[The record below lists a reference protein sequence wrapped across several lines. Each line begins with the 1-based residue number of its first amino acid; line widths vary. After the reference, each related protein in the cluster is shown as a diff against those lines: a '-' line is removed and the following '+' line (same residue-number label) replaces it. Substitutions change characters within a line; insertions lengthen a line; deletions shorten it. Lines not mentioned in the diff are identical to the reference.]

1 MARHHPNLL
10 TWQWR
15 GYAANHRN
23 PINLILHLIAVPL
36 FILAS
41 GVLLSALLQLRPL
54 PLILSVFGL
63 LAALAL
69 QAHGHRLE
77 AKTQEPFSDTADAV
91 QRLLLEQFFTFP
103 RFLLNGGWW
112 KSWKTR
118 QRH

>member
-15 GYAANHRN
+15 GYAASHRN
-23 PINLILHLIAVPL
+23 PINLILHLLAVPL

-41 GVLLSALLQLRPL
+41 GMLFFALLQLNVL
-54 PLILSVFGL
+54 QLILSVFGL

-77 AKTQEPFSDTADAV
+77 AKAQEPFSDTSDAV

-103 RFLLNGGWW
+103 RFVLNGGWW
-112 KSWKTR
+112 KAWKTR
-118 QRH
+118 KRH

>member
-1 MARHHPNLL
+1 MARHRPNLL

-15 GYAANHRN
+15 RYAAAHRN
-23 PINLILHLIAVPL
+23 PTNLIVHLIAVPL

-41 GVLLSALLQLRPL
+41 AVLLSALFQLDVLQLVL
-54 PLILSVFGL
+54 GVIGL

-77 AKTQEPFSDTADAV
+77 AKVQEPFSDTTDAV

-103 RFLLNGGWW
+103 RFVLNGGWW
-112 KSWKTR
+112 RAWKTR